1 MMNCPNNS
9 VPTSLLG
16 FGVINLPDG
25 CTLTSDDYYY
35 PHTFAGYTDLSM
47 TFKLNED
54 DPEYDDSEY
63 SYSPTSHSLL
73 LNPDDT
79 AYDEP
84 LIISA
89 VEAEA
94 DDDLGRVDHGIYV
107 FFLGMVRLN
116 VNHTRM

>member
-1 MMNCPNNS
+1 
-9 VPTSLLG
+9 
-16 FGVINLPDG
+16 
-25 CTLTSDDYYY
+25 
-35 PHTFAGYTDLSM
+35 M

-94 DDDLGRVDHGIYV
+94 DDDDLGRVGHGIYV
-107 FFLGMVRLN
+107 F
-116 VNHTRM
+116 